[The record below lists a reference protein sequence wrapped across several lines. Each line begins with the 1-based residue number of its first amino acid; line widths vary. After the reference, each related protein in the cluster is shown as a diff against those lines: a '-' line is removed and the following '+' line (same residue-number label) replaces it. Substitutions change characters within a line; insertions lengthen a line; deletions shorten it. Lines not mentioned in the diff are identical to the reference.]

1 MVREIIALLFFLNS
15 NFFRFSIVRNVSEP
29 LASWDKPTNN
39 VAELRAAIRAIQIV
53 KEGGLQNIT

>member
-1 MVREIIALLFFLNS
+1 
-15 NFFRFSIVRNVSEP
+15 

-53 KEGGLQNIT
+53 KEEGLQNII